1 MVRAKNY
8 EIVSTFV
15 KVMQEKNLLCFFP
28 DTVYTFT
35 SLGHLAIHTT
45 A

>member
-15 KVMQEKNLLCFFP
+15 KVIERIVASFFRGHGVQTDMCYSILC
-28 DTVYTFT
+28 
-35 SLGHLAIHTT
+35 
-45 A
+45 